1 MIFTEMLNQPQHD
14 NISMNEAKTDIS
26 TTIDWE
32 AIRAKFPVLH
42 QEVNGKPLVYLD
54 NGASSQM
61 PSDVIERL
69 NTYHSKEHANVH
81 RGIHSLSQSATDE
94 YEATREKVRALINA
108 ETLEEII
115 FTTGTTDSINLVA
128 QSYGRTFL
136 KEGDEIIVSQMEH
149 HANIVPWQ
157 MVAEQTGAVLRVIP
171 MDENGEL
178 IMDKFYELLS
188 DRTKLVAV
196 IHVSNALG
204 TINPVEEIIEAAHRT
219 GAVVLIDGAQSVP
232 HSKVDM
238 KALDADFYTFSA
250 HKMCGPTGFGILYG
264 KKELLEKMP
273 PYRGGGDM
281 IDKVSFEK
289 TTYNDLP
296 HKFEAGTPPIA
307 AGIGLGVAIDFLN
320 EIGMDNIAAREAEL
334 VEIATSKLK
343 EIDGVK
349 LIGTAG
355 KKASVISF
363 LIDGIHPTDAGTIM
377 DKEGIAVRTG
387 HHCAQPV
394 MDYFSIPGTLRAS
407 ISFYNNEDDINRL
420 VEAVKYTQEFFA

>member
-1 MIFTEMLNQPQHD
+1 MPNTSVNIATSINWKTIRNQ
-14 NISMNEAKTDIS
+14 
-26 TTIDWE
+26 
-32 AIRAKFPVLH
+32 FPVLQ

-61 PSDVIERL
+61 PKQVIDRL
-69 NTYHSKEHANVH
+69 NDYHSNEHANVH
-81 RGIHSLSQSATDE
+81 RGIHSLSQKATDAF
-94 YEATREKVRALINA
+94 EATREKVKSFINA
-108 ETLEEII
+108 GSQEEVI

-157 MVAEQTGAVLRVIP
+157 MVAEQTGAVLKVIP
-171 MDENGEL
+171 MDEDGNL
-178 IMDKFYELLS
+178 VMDAFHALLS
-188 DRTKLVAV
+188 KKTAIVAL

-204 TINPVEEIIEAAHRT
+204 TINPLEEIIEAAHAKN
-219 GAVVLIDGAQSVP
+219 AVVLIDGAQSVP
-232 HSKVDM
+232 HTKVDVQ
-238 KALDADFYTFSA
+238 ALDADFYTFSA

-264 KKELLEKMP
+264 KKELLNKMP

-281 IDKVSFEK
+281 IDKVTFEK

-307 AGIGLGVAIDFLN
+307 AGIGLGTAIDFLN
-320 EIGMDNIAAREAEL
+320 EIGMENIARREAEL
-334 VEIATSKLK
+334 LDYATKKLST
-343 EIDGVK
+343 IDGLRFVGQAK
-349 LIGTAG
+349 E
-355 KKASVISF
+355 KASVISF
-363 LIDGIHPTDAGTIM
+363 LLDGIHPTDAGTIM

-394 MDYFSIPGTLRAS
+394 MDYYNIPGTLRAS
-407 ISFYNNEDDINRL
+407 ISFYNNEDDIDRL
-420 VEAVKYTQEFFA
+420 AEAIIYTKEFFV